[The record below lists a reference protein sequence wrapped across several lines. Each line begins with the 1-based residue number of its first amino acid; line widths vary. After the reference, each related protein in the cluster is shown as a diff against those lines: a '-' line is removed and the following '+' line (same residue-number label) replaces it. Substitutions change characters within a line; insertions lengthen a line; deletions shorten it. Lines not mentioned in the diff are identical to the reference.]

1 MTFLSF
7 SFSLHAYCL
16 CAMCDDLSSVLSL
29 SLFLSF
35 SLSLSLSQTGLS
47 PLFWIL
53 LSWIFFHAR
62 DEHTTFSLNDGEL
75 YVLFSLLGGTQ
86 QEFFFAGIDG
96 VKFRR
101 PVVPGDQLV
110 MKVVLTKLNKRFGI
124 AKMKGQAFVGEELAC
139 EAELTLALG
148 N

>member
-1 MTFLSF
+1 MVRTTKNLYMYLLCFCPREHHHRYVGISF
-7 SFSLHAYCL
+7 VWTPFY
-16 CAMCDDLSSVLSL
+16 
-29 SLFLSF
+29 
-35 SLSLSLSQTGLS
+35 
-47 PLFWIL
+47 PLFM
-53 LSWIFFHAR
+53 LSW
-62 DEHTTFSLNDGEL
+62 TFSHIILT
-75 YVLFSLLGGTQ
+75 GGTQ

>member
-1 MTFLSF
+1 MVSTTKNLYMYLLCFCPREHHHRSMVITFVWTPFYPLYAELDFFSSF
-7 SFSLHAYCL
+7 K
-16 CAMCDDLSSVLSL
+16 
-29 SLFLSF
+29 
-35 SLSLSLSQTGLS
+35 T
-47 PLFWIL
+47 I
-53 LSWIFFHAR
+53 
-62 DEHTTFSLNDGEL
+62 
-75 YVLFSLLGGTQ
+75 GGTQ

-148 N
+148 S

>member
-1 MTFLSF
+1 M
-7 SFSLHAYCL
+7 
-16 CAMCDDLSSVLSL
+16 SSVLSL
-29 SLFLSF
+29 SL
-35 SLSLSLSQTGLS
+35 SLSLSNWALTPVLDIAE
-47 PLFWIL
+47 LD
-53 LSWIFFHAR
+53 FFSRAR
-62 DEHTTFSLNDGEL
+62 RAYDSLNDGDL

>member
-1 MTFLSF
+1 M
-7 SFSLHAYCL
+7 
-16 CAMCDDLSSVLSL
+16 SSVLSL
-29 SLFLSF
+29 SLSLY
-35 SLSLSLSQTGLS
+35 LSLSLSNWALTPVLDIAE
-47 PLFWIL
+47 LD
-53 LSWIFFHAR
+53 FFSRAR
-62 DEHTTFSLNDGEL
+62 RAYDSLNDGDL